1 MRDPRDATWRF
12 INFAPIMA
20 NQAALDDLFAETLQI
35 FGVDRF
41 DCGPLS
47 LSDEMEAPRLSNRGL
62 ADWNRHFSEHRYAAI
77 DPCILAFPDRRG
89 AFTWNEVKA
98 ARPDYADSPIW
109 GDARAG
115 GMHEGLI
122 VPTAPGKRQAAI
134 VRLTTPEARF
144 DPTTLPLMQS
154 IAVIYAASTQS
165 FQPVPAL
172 APSTAA
178 LEPPPAAPPAPV
190 SLKERE
196 LECLYWAA
204 RGKTNAEIGAILNIS
219 RHTVNTHI
227 ESAKGKLGVAT
238 RVQAA
243 AIAHRLGL
251 LSIA

>member
-1 MRDPRDATWRF
+1 
-12 INFAPIMA
+12 
-20 NQAALDDLFAETLQI
+20 
-35 FGVDRF
+35 
-41 DCGPLS
+41 
-47 LSDEMEAPRLSNRGL
+47 L
-62 ADWNRHFSEHRYAAI
+62 ADWNQHFGAQGYAAI

-134 VRLTTPEARF
+134 VRLTTPETHF

-165 FQPVPAL
+165 FQPVAPPAP
-172 APSTAA
+172 AQ
-178 LEPPPAAPPAPV
+178 EPAAPPAPV
-190 SLKERE
+190 ILKERE

-204 RGKTNAEIGAILNIS
+204 RGKSNPEIGVILNIS
-219 RHTVNTHI
+219 RHTVNTYI
-227 ESAKGKLGVAT
+227 ESAKAKLGVAT

>member
-1 MRDPRDATWRF
+1 
-12 INFAPIMA
+12 MA
-20 NQAALDDLFAETLQI
+20 NQVALDDLFAETLQL

-41 DCGPLS
+41 DCGPLT
-47 LSDEMEAPRLSNRGL
+47 LGGEVAAPRLSNHGM
-62 ADWNRHFSEHRYAAI
+62 AEWNRHFAERGYAAI

-89 AFTWNEVKA
+89 AFTWSEVKA
-98 ARPDYADSPIW
+98 ATPEYADSPIW

-115 GMHEGLI
+115 GMAEGLI
-122 VPTAPGKRQAAI
+122 VPTAPGRRNAAI
-134 VRLTTPEARF
+134 VRLTTPEARL

-154 IAVIYAASTQS
+154 ISVIYAASTQS
-165 FQPVPAL
+165 FQSVVSPLPRPL
-172 APSTAA
+172 P
-178 LEPPPAAPPAPV
+178 EPPAAPSPAAPV
-190 SLKERE
+190 TLKERE

-204 RGKTNAEIGAILNIS
+204 RGKTNPEIGAILNIS

-227 ESAKGKLGVAT
+227 ESAKAKLGVAT